1 MREAR
6 SIFSAISA
14 PLREKMG
21 SRRGA
26 EIAEVF
32 YGRGAAGD
40 L

>member
-6 SIFSAISA
+6 SIFSA